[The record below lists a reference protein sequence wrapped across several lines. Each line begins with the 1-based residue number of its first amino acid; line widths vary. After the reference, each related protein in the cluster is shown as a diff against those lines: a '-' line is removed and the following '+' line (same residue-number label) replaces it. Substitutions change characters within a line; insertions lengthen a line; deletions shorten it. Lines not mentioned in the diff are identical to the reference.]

1 MKLMSL
7 ISEEINPDDKK
18 SLEYSGEKIIDT
30 IDIGPYT
37 SVLVKNRSGRYQI
50 GLTSH
55 DRAFTSKMSQDKQST
70 KEDMKTIMSLW
81 GGLTDKI
88 KEWVAMYGEIYG
100 GSMNPDK
107 TIKYRRIFMRYG
119 LKCGEIDKSQGNSF
133 FIIYPN

>member
-1 MKLMSL
+1 
-7 ISEEINPDDKK
+7 
-18 SLEYSGEKIIDT
+18 
-30 IDIGPYT
+30 
-37 SVLVKNRSGRYQI
+37 
-50 GLTSH
+50 
-55 DRAFTSKMSQDKQST
+55 
-70 KEDMKTIMSLW
+70 LW

-119 LKCGEIDKSQGNSF
+119 LKCGEIDKSQGNTF